1 MHNSAERTREMVLSD
16 LCAWS
21 RDGRREGSLLWL
33 YGSAGMGKSA
43 VAQTFAAN
51 CETEGTLGASFFFKR
66 QDGGR
71 GTWKGLFPTLAYQLA
86 TSFDELRGV
95 IQEAVEDDKLVVAQ
109 TMLHQYRKLLV
120 APLKQAPLL
129 TVRPIIVIDGLDECE
144 DRSLPVM
151 LLKLIIEGLRTGTLP
166 VRLRADGLAYA
177 DVRRYLCDEFSR
189 IRHLHTSRGI
199 PLEDDWPGQHSIN
212 HLVEKSSGTFIY
224 AATRLDAVLRL
235 DPQST
240 TPLDNLYRQIL
251 SAVSDRPILQRV
263 LHAMV
268 RTSENLDPEE
278 IDVALQLRTGTS
290 RLVLR
295 GLHSVVCV
303 SPVRTIGF
311 RHGVTFLHASLRD
324 FLLDP
329 IRSSELCVT
338 APHLDPQLVR
348 SMIMFLSSSSPN
360 YPLFNEITEHL
371 VHYIVR
377 IEPIA
382 DLVPVLQ
389 NPNILHA
396 SFSLDLESI
405 SEIVDWLQIF
415 CPPSSDVIQIW
426 ADLRF
431 IRELK
436 NPVHSQGLLSDNS
449 YDECIIQIL
458 TQNPQTLSILHIWS
472 VWPDD
477 DPWDAALDLLRLTW
491 DALRPLT
498 ALRRHHSNARTLSIS
513 LLDFIQ
519 DSCRARVLYAGP
531 QDIYEFAA
539 LLCISRIRK
548 ILLDNQFFQLNSTWF
563 LMITWGKPSHTV
575 LRELENLDIAQMCAG
590 LCPDPEYHSAMPCG
604 IPSPNWLQSFLSP
617 PQQTIELWERQMV
630 AVETCQQSLLQQRP
644 PQDDDSAPGFTA
656 TRTPL

>member
-1 MHNSAERTREMVLSD
+1 MSFTFNATDHPVSIQGGTFYNVAGDVNIFSPLSSAVPGPSPRILQRSQESRLTEKRKKPYNKPAKSHRADRRLKFGENGLDILYRSVLKDAMHNSAERPPDPSCHGGTREMVLSD

-51 CETEGTLGASFFFKR
+51 CEIEGTLGASFFFKR
-66 QDGGR
+66 QDVGR
-71 GTWKGLFPTLAYQLA
+71 GTWKGLFSTLAYQLA

-120 APLKQAPLL
+120 VPLKQAPSL

-144 DRSLPVM
+144 DRSVQVM

-166 VRLRADGLAYA
+166 VRVLIASRPEPHLREVLQAPDNFDFCRHLELRADGLAYA

-189 IRHLHTSRGI
+189 IRNLHTSRGI
-199 PLEDDWPGQHSIN
+199 LLEDDWPGQDSIN
-212 HLVEKSSGTFIY
+212 HLVKKSSGTFIY
-224 AATRLDAVLRL
+224 AATVLRYIDDEYSHPAERLDDVLRL

-240 TPLDNLYRQIL
+240 TPLDNLYTQIL
-251 SAVSDRPILQRV
+251 STVPQKTILRRV

-268 RTSENLDPEE
+268 RISEDLNPEE
-278 IDVALQLRTGTS
+278 IDAALQLRTGTS

-303 SPVRTIGF
+303 PPVRTVGF
-311 RHGVTFLHASLRD
+311 RYGITFLHASLRD

-338 APHLDPQLVR
+338 TPHLDSQLVR
-348 SMIMFLSSSSPN
+348 SMIMFLSNSSPN

-389 NPNILHA
+389 NPNILQA

-405 SEIVDWLQIF
+405 SEIVDWLQ
-415 CPPSSDVIQIW
+415 
-426 ADLRF
+426 
-431 IRELK
+431 
-436 NPVHSQGLLSDNS
+436 
-449 YDECIIQIL
+449 
-458 TQNPQTLSILHIWS
+458 T
-472 VWPDD
+472 
-477 DPWDAALDLLRLTW
+477 
-491 DALRPLT
+491 
-498 ALRRHHSNARTLSIS
+498 
-513 LLDFIQ
+513 
-519 DSCRARVLYAGP
+519 
-531 QDIYEFAA
+531 
-539 LLCISRIRK
+539 
-548 ILLDNQFFQLNSTWF
+548 
-563 LMITWGKPSHTV
+563 
-575 LRELENLDIAQMCAG
+575 
-590 LCPDPEYHSAMPCG
+590 
-604 IPSPNWLQSFLSP
+604 
-617 PQQTIELWERQMV
+617 
-630 AVETCQQSLLQQRP
+630 
-644 PQDDDSAPGFTA
+644 
-656 TRTPL
+656 